1 MYVHTFST
9 IGAGDAVSSGTLLRW
24 CGSVVLPGESDDR
37 QVISNNSNND
47 SNNSKNGNENNSKS
61 DENRIENRIAND
73 VKLLKIQDAFSWGL
87 SCGSAS
93 CMGQAN
99 SVFDIS
105 DAINFYQNIKT
116 EKF

>member
-1 MYVHTFST
+1 MNP
-9 IGAGDAVSSGTLLRW
+9 IGAGDAVSSGTLWRW
-24 CGSVVLPGESDDR
+24 CGSVTLPGERDGTNID
-37 QVISNNSNND
+37 SNND
-47 SNNSKNGNENNSKS
+47 SNSSKNDDENNSKS
-61 DENRIENRIAND
+61 DGNGIENRIEND

-99 SVFDIS
+99 SVFDIH

>member
-24 CGSVVLPGESDDR
+24 CGSVVLPGESDSR
-37 QVISNNSNND
+37 QAISNND
-47 SNNSKNGNENNSKS
+47 SNNSKNGGKNNSKS
-61 DENRIENRIAND
+61 DGNRIENRIEND

-99 SVFDIS
+99 SVFDIH